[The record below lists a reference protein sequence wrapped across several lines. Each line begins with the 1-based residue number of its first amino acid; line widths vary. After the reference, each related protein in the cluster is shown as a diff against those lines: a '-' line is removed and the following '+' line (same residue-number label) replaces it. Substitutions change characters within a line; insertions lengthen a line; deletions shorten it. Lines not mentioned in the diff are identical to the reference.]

1 PRCWPFFRLF
11 CPVVVRFLYT
21 GTVIATSPRGGRAA
35 LKVKTIF
42 AGAVFC
48 FRFTSYQLPV
58 IRMCAH
64 TGRLADE
71 RRPDPVN
78 LYTLLAVI
86 VQLICEVVGGANQ
99 VVFAWN
105 KYAALFLNVGGK
117 TPGIS
122 GSEYRIHCIILQPLW
137 AFRVACHLAGKA
149 AEFTPY
155 LT

>member
-1 PRCWPFFRLF
+1 
-11 CPVVVRFLYT
+11 
-21 GTVIATSPRGGRAA
+21 
-35 LKVKTIF
+35 
-42 AGAVFC
+42 
-48 FRFTSYQLPV
+48 
-58 IRMCAH
+58 MCAH
-64 TGRLADE
+64 TGRLPDE

-155 LT
+155 LTRGNAKELELADPVKARPADGAFHALCH